1 MERQST
7 RRTVLGKVAASGT
20 AALLG
25 TYGGRTFAA
34 TRESRRNTGS
44 EGTPVSG
51 DTQEDGAVALQ
62 TNEQLKEL
70 WGRWAELWNG
80 DLAVADE
87 IIAPRFVAHFAPVG
101 NSPSEV
107 RGPDGLQG
115 WISLLMSA
123 FTDYSVATT
132 VGPLADGD
140 KLAGRWVIR
149 GKYQGGI
156 PGSSPAAI
164 GKQIEFEGMDLLRV
178 EGGQIV
184 EYWVSSDTLDF
195 QQQLGV
201 IPS

>member
-87 IIAPRFVAHFAPVG
+87 IIAPRFGAHFAPAG